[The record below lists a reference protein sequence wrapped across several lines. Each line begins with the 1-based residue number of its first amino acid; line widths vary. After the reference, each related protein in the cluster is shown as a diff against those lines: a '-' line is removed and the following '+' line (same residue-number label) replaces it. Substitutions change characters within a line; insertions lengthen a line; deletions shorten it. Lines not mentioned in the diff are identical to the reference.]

1 VLGQL
6 VNNFEIIRLLDEGGM
21 GTVYEARH
29 PLIGRRVA
37 VKVLR
42 RELTLQPEL
51 VTRFFNE
58 ARATN
63 AVCHPNIIE
72 IIDVGRFPDGAP
84 YLIMELLEGESLT
97 QRLRRVGRLELPE
110 AVDLLQQ
117 AASALEAAHDKGI
130 VHRDLKPDHLF
141 ITKDEQ
147 RAGGQRVKILD
158 FGIAKLRGDQVATS
172 LRTSA
177 GAIFGTPLYM
187 PPEQC
192 LGLPDL
198 VDGRADIYSL
208 GVILYEAVCG
218 RPPFV
223 SAGWG
228 DLLMMHMTQA
238 PVPPSVHHPG
248 LPGSLEAVILR
259 ALEKK
264 PELRQANMAEFS
276 RALAAAA
283 AALPGSL
290 VPTITLES
298 FVDRNTRPGPL
309 PAQTAF
315 SFSHA
320 NAVTQLPPTERLEG
334 LQSLAG
340 EQAPSTADPSSPFV
354 RAVKRYQR
362 RRRAIAGVAVAAVLT
377 GALAMFASLQRRSAP
392 EPVAVL
398 PSATKAPLASPP
410 ERSVRSITPL
420 PAPASPSPVRPLTA
434 ASQPAAP
441 AADAKVRPHPTPGVA
456 PATATD
462 TSQTA
467 SGTSQSATGTSQS
480 AGKRARNPSEAVPR
494 GVAENEPGPASSDV
508 GEPVP
513 EGPPGLLSF
522 DSDPWAKVFLD
533 SKELGTTPLRQVS
546 LPPGRHVLT
555 LRNPELGI
563 STTYVVNV
571 PPGGKVSRF
580 VGWSKR

>member
-21 GTVYEARH
+21 GMVYEARH

-141 ITKDEQ
+141 LTKDEQ
-147 RAGGQRVKILD
+147 RSGRQRVKILD

-198 VDGRADIYSL
+198 VDARADIYSL

-320 NAVTQLPPTERLEG
+320 NAVTQLPPTARLEG
-334 LQSLAG
+334 GFEPLHSLAG
-340 EQAPSTADPSSPFV
+340 DQAPSTDDPSSPFV
-354 RAVKRYQR
+354 RVVRRYQR
-362 RRRAIAGVAVAAVLT
+362 RRRAIAGIAVAAVLT
-377 GALAMFASLQRRSAP
+377 GALAMFASLQQRPAP
-392 EPVAVL
+392 EPLAIL
-398 PSATKAPLASPP
+398 ASAAKSTLASPP

-420 PAPASPSPVRPLTA
+420 PAPVVSPSPVRPLSA
-434 ASQPAAP
+434 ASPPAAP
-441 AADAKVRPHPTPGVA
+441 AADAKVRLLPTTPGPTPVTA
-456 PATATD
+456 PD
-462 TSQTA
+462 
-467 SGTSQSATGTSQS
+467 TSQS

-494 GVAENEPGPASSDV
+494 DLAENEPGPASLEV
-508 GEPVP
+508 GEPAP

-533 SKELGTTPLRQVS
+533 SKELGTTPLREVS

>member
-1 VLGQL
+1 VLGQRI
-6 VNNFEIIRLLDEGGM
+6 NNFEIIRLLDEGGM

-42 RELTLQPEL
+42 RELALQEEL

-63 AVCHPNIIE
+63 AIGHPNIIE

-84 YLIMELLEGESLT
+84 YLIMELLEGESLSE
-97 QRLRRVGRLELPE
+97 RLRRVGRLEVAE
-110 AVDLLQQ
+110 AVELLQQ
-117 AASALEAAHDKGI
+117 TAGALGAAHEKGI

-141 ITKDEQ
+141 LTWDEQ
-147 RAGGQRVKILD
+147 GSGRLRVKILD
-158 FGIAKLRGDQVATS
+158 FGIAKLRGEQVVTS

-198 VDGRADIYSL
+198 VDARADIYAL
-208 GVILYEAVCG
+208 GVILYEAICG

-223 SAGWG
+223 SKGWG

-238 PVPPSVHHPG
+238 PVPPSVHLPG
-248 LPGSLEAVILR
+248 LPAALEAVILK

-264 PELRQANMAEFS
+264 PELRHASMAEFA
-276 RALAAAA
+276 RALAAATA
-283 AALPGSL
+283 APRGSL
-290 VPTITLES
+290 GPPITLES
-298 FVDRNTRPGPL
+298 FVERNTRPGPA

-315 SFSHA
+315 GFSHPS
-320 NAVTQLPPTERLEG
+320 AVTHLPPTERIEG
-334 LQSLAG
+334 GFEPFHSLAG
-340 EQAPSTADPSSPFV
+340 DRAPSTAPPSSPFV
-354 RAVKRYQR
+354 RAVSRFRQR
-362 RRRAIAGVAVAAVLT
+362 RAAIAGVAAAVVLA
-377 GALAMFASLQRRSAP
+377 GAFALFASLERSPAK
-392 EPVAVL
+392 ETM
-398 PSATKAPLASPP
+398 ATLASAALAPRSSAR
-410 ERSVRSITPL
+410 ERSSQSSTALPAPL
-420 PAPASPSPVRPLTA
+420 PASPARASTSPARASTSPNQAVALLVDPKPRLAPIL
-434 ASQPAAP
+434 PVPAP
-441 AADAKVRPHPTPGVA
+441 AMA
-456 PATATD
+456 PD
-462 TSQTA
+462 TLQTHRKP
-467 SGTSQSATGTSQS
+467 S
-480 AGKRARNPSEAVPR
+480 RAPNEPAPERLP
-494 GVAENEPGPASSDV
+494 AEEPGPASADV
-508 GEPVP
+508 GEPTT
-513 EGPPGLLSF
+513 GAQPGLLNF

-580 VGWSKR
+580 VGWSKQ